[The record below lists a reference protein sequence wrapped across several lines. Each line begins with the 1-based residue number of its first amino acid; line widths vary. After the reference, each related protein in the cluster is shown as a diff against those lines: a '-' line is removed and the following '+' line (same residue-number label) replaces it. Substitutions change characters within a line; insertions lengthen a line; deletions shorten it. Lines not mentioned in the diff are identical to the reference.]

1 MEKQLSII
9 SALQKDNNIFISV
22 RKNRMYKPGGEHIAR
37 FKSVLVI
44 MANKEEGQTIKENIK
59 KELSTSE
66 FEIEDYSN
74 PQENEAY
81 FMIYCKDATTVSKI
95 ADSFNGHPMRSIANY
110 VKINKNSLKDK
121 AAVIDKAF

>member
-9 SALQKDNNIFISV
+9 NALQENNIFISV
-22 RKNRMYKPGGEHIAR
+22 RKNRMYRPNGKNIAG

-44 MANKEEGQTIKENIK
+44 MTNQKEGQEIKEKIK
-59 KELSTSE
+59 KELSPTE

-81 FMIYCKDATTVSKI
+81 FMVYCKDASTVSKI

-110 VKINKNSLKDK
+110 VTINKKSLKQK
-121 AAVIDKAF
+121 ATIIDKLP